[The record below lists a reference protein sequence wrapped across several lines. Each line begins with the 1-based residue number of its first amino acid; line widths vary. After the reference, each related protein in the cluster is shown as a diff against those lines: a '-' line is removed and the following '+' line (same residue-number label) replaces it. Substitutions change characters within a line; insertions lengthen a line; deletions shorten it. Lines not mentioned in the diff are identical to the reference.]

1 MKNCNY
7 CGVEFIPNSSK
18 QVCCSKLCNTNKWRR
33 DNPEKAKAAQ
43 KRNDAKRKGVKRYN
57 SETRKEWYK
66 NKKEDLSWY
75 DKTKNQARE
84 RRKKLSLFLN
94 DLKIKTGC
102 KDCGYNAHHVALDFD
117 HITDNKSFNVCNA
130 RSIKQALK
138 EIEKCEV
145 VCSNCHRIRTYQ
157 RLNSKPDVFK
167 LTYDIVEE

>member
-18 QVCCSKLCNTNKWRR
+18 QVCCSKLCNVNKWRR

-43 KRNDAKRKGVKRYN
+43 QKNEQKRKGVKRYN
-57 SETRKEWYK
+57 SEVRKIWYK
-66 NKKEDLSWY
+66 NKKQDSLWH
-75 DKTKNQARE
+75 DKIKSQARE
-84 RRKKLSLFLN
+84 RRKMLTSFLN
-94 DLKIKTGC
+94 NLKIKTGC

-117 HITDNKSFNVCNA
+117 HITDNKTLNVSNA
-130 RSIKQALK
+130 KSIKQALK

-157 RLNSKPDVFK
+157 RLNSKPDIFE
-167 LTYDIVEE
+167 LTYDIVK